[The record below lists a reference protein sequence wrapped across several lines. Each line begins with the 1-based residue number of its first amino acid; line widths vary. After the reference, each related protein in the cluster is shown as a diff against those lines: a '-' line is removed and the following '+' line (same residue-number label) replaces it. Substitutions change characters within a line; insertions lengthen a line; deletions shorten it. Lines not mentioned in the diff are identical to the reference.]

1 MARKVTLQGDSI
13 ELAMEWVCRFLGVS
27 RPTLYRY
34 LADGKLKSLDAKD
47 IGDFA
52 RAQIAEEI
60 EAALDKEYKRKY
72 SQLLVNDSSP
82 SPAPIPGT
90 SPDTSQHTSQD
101 TSPTPS
107 LKEENVSSSSS
118 PAWAKVQAPWTD
130 ADLEEVPVSSSPNS
144 TKHWLDEVADQV
156 EGVSSKKKYFR

>member
-82 SPAPIPGT
+82 SPAPVPAT
-90 SPDTSQHTSQD
+90 SPDTSQD
-101 TSPTPS
+101 TSPAPS
-107 LKEENVSSSSS
+107 LKEENVSPS
-118 PAWAKVQAPWTD
+118 PSWFGKPNPWT
-130 ADLEEVPVSSSPNS
+130 EEELDDVPVSSSPK
-144 TKHWLDEVADQV
+144 KHWLDEVADQV
-156 EGVSSKKKYFR
+156 EAAESSGKKKLFR